1 MKQTQITK
9 PIFIIGT
16 GRCGSTMF
24 HKLFAYHPQLAW
36 LTWFCD
42 RFPSSP
48 KYNRWH
54 MRAINLPVIGNYLT
68 KKIYP
73 GECWRFWD
81 YHCRGFSTPYRDLR
95 KDDITE
101 TGSKKITK
109 ALGEIVTR
117 KRNRLLIK
125 LTGWPRI
132 GYIKEIF
139 PDAKFIHI
147 IRDGR
152 AVTNSL
158 INVDFWRGWQGPQS
172 WRWGLLNEEQM
183 QEWKKY
189 EESFFI
195 LAAMEWKILIQSVE
209 KAKEQLDT
217 SQFLELK
224 YEDIISNPVD
234 SFKQVCSFCELEWN
248 NKFQKQIE
256 KRKLKT
262 MNYKWKEN
270 LPVHQQ
276 EMLNE
281 YLTDYLK
288 KYNYE

>member
-42 RFPSSP
+42 RFPMSP
-48 KYNRWH
+48 RYNRWH
-54 MRAINLPVIGNYLT
+54 MRSINLPIIGNYLT

-81 YHCRGFSTPYRDLR
+81 YYCRGFSTPYRDLGEE
-95 KDDITE
+95 DITE
-101 TGSKKITK
+101 NGKKKITK
-109 ALGEIVTR
+109 VLGEIITH

-125 LTGWPRI
+125 LTGWSRI

-152 AVTNSL
+152 AVANSL
-158 INVDFWRGWQGPQS
+158 INVDFWRGWQGPQN
-172 WRWGLLNEEQM
+172 WRWGLLDAEQM
-183 QEWKKY
+183 NEWKKY
-189 EESFFI
+189 EESFVI

-209 KAKEQLDT
+209 KAKAQLDV

-224 YEDIISNPVD
+224 YEDIISNPVS
-234 SFKQVCSFCELEWN
+234 SFKQVCNFCELEWS

-256 KRKLKT
+256 KRKLET

-270 LPVHQQ
+270 LPLHQQ

-281 YLTDYLK
+281 YLRDYLK